1 MKTGDWGTFAEKFR
15 LAVESSLETHF
26 GRGLSGLELEFNV
39 LDRELRPVTAV
50 GYGPERRSFADHLM
64 DRYLPEAA
72 RPRFQLEVFH
82 WMIEGATRPYYSARG
97 TALEGRLLEAAA
109 WNALARAGLAFGERF
124 FALHG
129 NVPYPV
135 DVDGDAIPD
144 GWSLAKKKYL
154 ARCVALFGPDL
165 ATAGI
170 HTNHSYPESLLS
182 WDFFHLPRHR
192 REGRTL
198 IDFRNDALIRAT
210 RLLRPF
216 CPLFIAVSAS
226 TPFAWERVEGA
237 PAVVLTKRDSN
248 RLLTFPNPPELD
260 VPYLYASHADYLR
273 ISYDL
278 VRRGVRF
285 GANNWTPVRARSDV
299 DPVNRNIWATSEQ
312 LQRLYQ
318 KGLYRAGER
327 ADFEE
332 AEQAL
337 LVENLC
343 ARVDLPMTRVEV
355 RTDEGGDDFALS
367 LAKIVF
373 KELLLLRIYADESF
387 GAAFVYDA
395 DDVQRARRNE
405 DAAARSGLEARIE
418 DPFTGAPV
426 ALRESLAATLADL
439 DPLARALEWREALSP
454 LAEMAAGG
462 ANPAGCTREWFR
474 SRLDSPRK
482 APSGAPIVPR
492 EVFTE
497 WLEAR
502 GRLLEEEL
510 RDAASMARGLGDE
523 EGKVRP
529 LLFEAAQESE
539 SDAVV
544 AVRIGAATRPRVL
557 AVSEDPEG
565 ETVGLAAELIRIPSV
580 TNCPRERLKEVWRCA
595 RFLVTRLQDSG
606 AEVRL
611 FEGGKYPAVLAGF
624 PGRLLAPVV
633 LSGHFDVVEPDP
645 DDLQFEPRVEGDY
658 LWGRGSADMK
668 TVVATDLVWM
678 RRRIQKGPP
687 FPPICLLFVGNEEN
701 GESEPCG
708 TPHVLEELRQTHGW
722 SPGLMILGERTGE
735 KGDERF
741 GEICTSNR
749 GVIRVR
755 VTARG
760 ERAHTGMAGAPADLS
775 ERLIAARAAIAGLL
789 EDRFTRKADD
799 GWVTGVRFPFLSFGE
814 PGVYNITPG
823 DAVLGIEV
831 RPIPEDDV
839 DGFLEALRRLCG
851 ASGLE
856 MEAEVREAGV
866 TCPPENPYLG
876 SLLRAARSVQGGPPR
891 IGRKLAGT
899 SARFAPGGAAVVWGQ
914 TGIGP
919 HTRHE
924 RHFIPSI
931 APYLETLDALSE
943 DLAGR
948 AGGEACA
955 SGSPRGAA
963 RREDP

>member
-1 MKTGDWGTFAEKFR
+1 MKTSDWGTFAEKFR

-26 GRGLSGLELEFNV
+26 ERGLSGLELEFNV

-64 DRYLPEAA
+64 DRYLPEAV

-129 NVPYPV
+129 NVPFPV
-135 DVDGDAIPD
+135 DVNGDAIPD

-154 ARCVALFGPDL
+154 SRCVALFGPRL

-216 CPLFIAVSAS
+216 CPLFIAASAS
-226 TPFAWERVEGA
+226 TPFAWETVDGS
-237 PAVVLTKRDSN
+237 PAVVLTDRDSN

-260 VPYLYASHADYLR
+260 VAYLYASHADYLR

-327 ADFEE
+327 ANFDE
-332 AEQAL
+332 AERAL

-367 LAKIVF
+367 LAKIVL

-405 DAAARSGLEARIE
+405 EAAARDGLGARIE
-418 DPFTGAPV
+418 DPFTGAP
-426 ALRESLAATLADL
+426 ASLREFLAATLADL
-439 DPLARALEWREALSP
+439 EPLARALEWREALSP

-462 ANPAGCTREWFR
+462 ANPAGRTREWFR
-474 SRLDSPRK
+474 SRLGSARRG
-482 APSGAPIVPR
+482 PSGDPVVPR
-492 EVFTE
+492 EAFTE
-497 WLEAR
+497 WLEER

-510 RDAASMARGLGDE
+510 REASEAARSLGDE
-523 EGKVRP
+523 EGKIRP
-529 LLFEAAQESE
+529 LLVSAAQES
-539 SDAVV
+539 SADPAVT
-544 AVRIGAATRPRVL
+544 VRVGSPRPQVL
-557 AVSEDPEG
+557 AVPEDAAG
-565 ETVGLAAELIRIPSV
+565 EAVGLAAELVRIPSV

-595 RFLVTRLQDSG
+595 RFIASHLKDAG

-624 PGRLLAPVV
+624 PGRLLAPV
-633 LSGHFDVVEPDP
+633 LLGGHFDVVEPDP

-668 TVVATDLVWM
+668 TVVASDLVWM
-678 RRRIQKGPP
+678 RRRIRRGPP
-687 FPPICLLFVGNEEN
+687 YPPIGLLFVGNEEN
-701 GESEPCG
+701 GEAEPCG
-708 TPHVLEELRQTHGW
+708 TPHVLEELRQTRGW
-722 SPGLMILGERTGE
+722 SPGLMVLGERTGE

-749 GVIRVR
+749 GVVRLR

-775 ERLIAARAAIAGLL
+775 ERLIEARAAIAGLL
-789 EDRFTRKADD
+789 GGRFTLQAED

-814 PGVYNITPG
+814 AGVYNVTPAE
-823 DAVLGIEV
+823 AVLGLEV

-839 DGFLEALRRLCG
+839 EGFLEALRRLCG
-851 ASGLE
+851 AAGLE
-856 MEAEVREAGV
+856 VEAEVLEAGV

-876 SLLRAARSVQGGPPR
+876 SLLRAARSVQGAPPR

-899 SARFAPGGAAVVWGQ
+899 SARFAPEGAAVVWGQ

-931 APYLETLDALSE
+931 GPYLETLDAFSE
-943 DLAGR
+943 DLAG
-948 AGGEACA
+948 
-955 SGSPRGAA
+955 SGPSNGTG
-963 RREDP
+963 RREIP